1 MMRLTNSIRAIILHP
16 FSSFN
21 VNIKDFQ
28 FGFAKFNWID
38 SYYLDSSLYLNKWD
52 CFSKCAIYYA
62 VLI

>member
-1 MMRLTNSIRAIILHP
+1 MMRLTNSIRVIILHP

-52 CFSKCAIYYA
+52 CFSKCSIYYA